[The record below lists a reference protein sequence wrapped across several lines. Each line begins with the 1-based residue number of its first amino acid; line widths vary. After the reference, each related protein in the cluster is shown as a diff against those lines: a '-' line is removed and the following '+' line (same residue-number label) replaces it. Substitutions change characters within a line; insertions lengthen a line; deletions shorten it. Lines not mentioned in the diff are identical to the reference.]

1 MNIVPKLNLNKHPKD
16 CENLSLTL
24 AKNVMISGDMSCITN
39 EPGIENIAGIEAG
52 LNERLSTAWK
62 IVGYIPCNDEVV
74 LFVDGA
80 LTGYDDKNHHIFRYR
95 EKDNTLYYCT
105 SNWIWSGGRIKG
117 TFTYNVENDL
127 IVSIAEY
134 GVENKDIP
142 LKTINLGHF
151 PTDGSKN
158 VEGGDLD
165 LPDGKLAI
173 SPELK
178 LPSFSDVSYIA
189 GSCYKGWHYI
199 YIRFKINE
207 VDYTQWFH
215 IGYPIFMD
223 TYEKTQIMRYA
234 FGAKP
239 GYTDNNKI
247 LTNWPDDGFCTGCFD
262 DISSNGDVAANTFKI
277 TLNINNIVDNFEY
290 YQIGVVCASKKYTK
304 SWRTS
309 DVRVIKNETSS
320 WYSQDYI
327 FDIQQLVEVDLQSFI
342 EENYNYFNVRNII
355 NYKNRVYISNYK
367 EHSLN
372 NNKITQSIIDSINVR
387 LYSNNGNY
395 YGPTLDSNI
404 KYCVTFYNPSA
415 QASPLQYFVP
425 YSRMNNGTSITAA
438 EFLHLPYGTVHK
450 VRISGG
456 STTDTATDTDLSR
469 IYLRAKSSGST
480 VSIPANVEFYN
491 GLTGTT
497 GNVLRVYSDPN
508 DGSYYFEINVGDWLM
523 ASVEKVYDNASTF
536 ENRRTR
542 TTLIPNEVYN
552 FFIHFVDKYGHVTN
566 GYRLENK
573 KTYIDP
579 VSGKKSV
586 PLPIN
591 FTSSVSQNK
600 DVFYVL
606 VPEDT
611 TFSNLNSAIV
621 NNRLY
626 KVADNGSSE
635 PDIDLT
641 TPYTS
646 RTLDQIKLTVN
657 KIYNTF
663 MGDSDYSSLRIYQVV
678 NTAVGNNFGIYIN
691 NNGDRLHRIPKKKFY
706 TDPDYDWG
714 SHSFY
719 TYGIYVD
726 VPQLP
731 DGYIGWFI
739 SYEKFEPIQ
748 RVTGFLTRNDF
759 RTISKVR
766 GANGNIQDTLDT
778 SNCKMANTM
787 FLYSSK
793 FDISDSI
800 KLDYNV
806 LEIELQGGYTPEI
819 RYYDSISR
827 NGSTVYPFDLN
838 KIIYDLTDVPKTVT
852 GTGNQ
857 AGETT
862 ETQYIIAMPKF
873 ELVVADAAKGD
884 RVGLG
889 SALQLEDNTALFAYE
904 SGSYK
909 PDINVYLATLY
920 SHTLNLYMSKNKE
933 LIRMTDIQY
942 STGEKL
948 FINGL
953 PGVITYDGVI
963 IYENP
968 GMSYNTEDFTI
979 RRLRGNNSKYIAS
992 EFTGDPRRVY
1002 KNMIPFAN
1010 YVQFPCYDTYFYESK
1025 QFNNT
1030 PQAYVFPVNNETAD
1044 KKSTWAGAIV
1054 EPKNSIDLF
1063 ANSQG
1068 SADDFNIKKY
1078 SNYREDVLSVEEYD
1092 KTVRRS
1098 NVIQDESRV
1107 NAWRTF
1113 PVEGYKNI
1121 TENKGI
1127 ITNLIGIGTYL
1138 LVHTQHSLFMFNGDA
1153 TLKTEDKDI
1162 QLAQPDAFDTNYV
1175 EVFTSDHGYG
1185 GLQDNLSFVVDQFGY
1200 IFYNNDFRQ
1209 LFQFDNGK
1217 LNIIDQDI
1225 TLWLKKVSPI
1235 NVRFANDKF
1244 NKRILIK
1251 FDYND
1256 GQNADVLSYHY
1267 DNGGFVALHDYY
1279 FTEAFNTKIKL
1290 YMLNRVFE
1298 APNDNDE
1305 VYTFKEKDG
1314 YGVIPT
1320 LMVNSKTPS
1329 KKYYVGND
1337 TFSSYINII
1346 INSEYEVIKLIEF
1359 IKYKLRKVAGIAK
1372 EDFTYSPVE
1381 EQQTPY
1387 AGDIIRIFN
1396 DMCDSGDIDVAVNV
1410 YNPGDYKKPWFELGN
1425 WNFNYFRNDINKP
1438 NPTAK
1443 DVYTRLY
1450 GNFFVIEFRFKNEDN
1465 LRIEFENIDGSVVKN
1480 RQL

>member
-24 AKNVMISGDMSCITN
+24 AKNMMISGDMSCLTN
-39 EPGIENIAGIEAG
+39 EPGIKDISSIDD
-52 LNERLSTAWK
+52 RLSDLFSGKWK

-74 LFVDGA
+74 LFINGRIN
-80 LTGYDDKNHHIFRYR
+80 GENSQNHIFRYR
-95 EKDNTLYYCT
+95 EKDDYLYLFG
-105 SNWIWSGGRIKG
+105 SNWQWSGGKIKG

-127 IVSIAEY
+127 IISVAEY
-134 GVENKDIP
+134 GIEGKDIP

-151 PTDGSKN
+151 DVDGAKTI
-158 VEGGDLD
+158 VGGDLD
-165 LPDGKLAI
+165 LSDGKLAI

-178 LPSFSDVSYIA
+178 LPSFSTVNYIA

-223 TYEKTQIMRYA
+223 TYERTQIMRYA

-239 GYTDNNKI
+239 GYTSGNTI
-247 LTNWPDDGFCTGCFD
+247 LSDWPTDGFCNGCFD
-262 DISSNGDVAANTFKI
+262 DISSTGDVASNTFEVVI
-277 TLNINNIVDNFEY
+277 NTNNIVDNFEY
-290 YQIGVVCASKKYTK
+290 YQIGIVCASKQYTK

-309 DVRVIKNETSS
+309 DIKVIKDATTQ
-320 WYSQDYI
+320 WQSQSYI

-355 NYKNRVYISNYK
+355 NYKNRLYISNYK

-372 NNKITQSIIDSINVR
+372 NKKIDQSIIDSINVK
-387 LYSNNGNY
+387 LYSNNGAL
-395 YGPTLDSNI
+395 YGPILDSNI
-404 KYCVTFYNPSA
+404 KYCITFYNPNA
-415 QASPLQYFVP
+415 QTSPLQYFVP
-425 YSRMNNGTSITAA
+425 YSRISNGTSMTVA
-438 EFLHLPYGTVHK
+438 EFLHLPYGTIRKAGVS
-450 VRISGG
+450 VDNV
-456 STTDTATDTDLSR
+456 TFNCVDTDLSR
-469 IYLRAKSSGST
+469 IYLRAKSSGGVT
-480 VSIPANVEFYN
+480 SIPANVEFYN
-491 GLTGTT
+491 SILGTT
-497 GNVLRVYSDPN
+497 GTVLRVYTDPN
-508 DGSYYFEINVGDWLM
+508 DGKYYFEVNVSNWLM
-523 ASVEKVYDNASTF
+523 ASVEKVYDNAATF
-536 ENRRTR
+536 ESRRTR
-542 TTLIPNEVYN
+542 TTLLPNEVYN

-579 VSGKKSV
+579 VSGKNCV

-591 FTSSVSQNK
+591 FTSSTSQNQ
-600 DVFYVL
+600 DVFYTL

-611 TFSNLNSAIV
+611 TFSNINSAIT
-621 NNRLY
+621 NNILY
-626 KVADNGSSE
+626 RVSDDGSGYV
-635 PDIDLT
+635 DLDLT
-641 TPYTS
+641 SPFTN
-646 RTLDQIKLTVN
+646 RTLNQIKTVVN

-663 MGDSDYSSLRIYQVV
+663 IGDSDYSNLRIYQVI
-678 NTAVGNNFGIYIN
+678 NTAIGENFGIYIN
-691 NNGDRLHRIPKKKFY
+691 NNGDRLHRIPKKKFHI
-706 TDPDYDWG
+706 DPDYQWG
-714 SHSFY
+714 YHSFY

-731 DGYIGWFI
+731 DGYVGWFI

-759 RTISKVR
+759 RTISKIK
-766 GANGNIQDTLDT
+766 GSNGNVQDVLDT
-778 SNCKMANTM
+778 ANCKTANTM

-806 LEIELQGGYTPEI
+806 LEIELKGGYTPEI
-819 RYYDSISR
+819 RYYDSMSR

-838 KIIYDLTDVPKTVT
+838 KIVYDLSGVPKTNL
-852 GTGNQ
+852 GDSSQNG
-857 AGETT
+857 T
-862 ETQYIIAMPKF
+862 ETEIQYIMAMPKF
-873 ELVVADAAKGD
+873 KLVVADSAKGD

-889 SALQLEDNTALFAYE
+889 SALQLEDNTGLFAYQ
-904 SGSYK
+904 SARDK
-909 PDINVYLATLY
+909 PDINVYLVTLY
-920 SHTLNLYMSKNKE
+920 NHTLNLYMSKNKE

-942 STGEKL
+942 STGNTL

-968 GMSYNTEDFTI
+968 GVTYNAEDFTL
-979 RRLRGNNSKYIAS
+979 RRVRGGNTKYVNS

-1002 KNMIPFAN
+1002 KNVIPFAN

-1025 QFNNT
+1025 QFNNV
-1030 PQAYVFPVNNETAD
+1030 PQAYIFPTNKETGD
-1044 KKSTWAGAIV
+1044 TKSTWAGALV

-1063 ANSQG
+1063 SNPQG

-1078 SNYREDVLSVEEYD
+1078 SNYREDVLSVEDYD

-1138 LVHTQHSLFMFNGDA
+1138 LVHTQHSLFMFNGDS

-1162 QLAQPDAFDTNYV
+1162 QLSQPDAFETNYV

-1185 GLQDNLSFVVDQFGY
+1185 GLQDDLSFVVDQFGY

-1217 LNIIDQDI
+1217 LNVIDQDI
-1225 TLWLKKVSPI
+1225 TLWLKKI
-1235 NVRFANDKF
+1235 NAKNVRFANDKF

-1251 FDYND
+1251 FDYTD
-1256 GQNADVLSYHY
+1256 GINADVLSYHY
-1267 DNGGFVALHDYY
+1267 DNGGFVSLHDYY

-1290 YMLNRVFE
+1290 YMLSRDFNT
-1298 APNDNDE
+1298 PNNNDK
-1305 VYTFKEKDG
+1305 VYTFNEQDG
-1314 YGVIPT
+1314 YGIIPIQMRNT
-1320 LMVNSKTPS
+1320 KTPS
-1329 KKYYVGND
+1329 KKYNTNNN
-1337 TFSSYINII
+1337 TFGSYINII

-1381 EQQTPY
+1381 KQQTPY

-1396 DMCDSGDIDVAVNV
+1396 DICDSGDIDVSVNI

-1425 WNFNYFRNDINKP
+1425 WNFNYFRNNINKP

-1443 DVYTRLY
+1443 DIYTRLY
-1450 GNFFVIEFRFKNEDN
+1450 GNFFVIEFRFNNIDN